1 MSAETAG
8 AAPHVL
14 GPVDQ
19 IPLGEGRAFAVDG
32 DQIAVFRLRD
42 GSLRALSAVC
52 THRGGPIADGQTDQR
67 VVMCPLHHNA
77 FELDTGCSTTGAEPL
92 RSYRVGTDAQ
102 RNIVLH
108 TG

>member
-32 DQIAVFRLRD
+32 QIVHLRPGGRLVYATCSLLRAENEAVLASFMARHSEAAADALDEAWGRPAGVGRQMMPGEEDADGFFYARLRRR
-42 GSLRALSAVC
+42 L
-52 THRGGPIADGQTDQR
+52 P
-67 VVMCPLHHNA
+67 
-77 FELDTGCSTTGAEPL
+77 
-92 RSYRVGTDAQ
+92 
-102 RNIVLH
+102 
-108 TG
+108 